1 MTPEQFKQA
10 RSNLGLT
17 QQQLAKMLGYGLYS
31 RISEMENGRTPITG
45 QCVRLVQAY
54 LDGYRPN
61 DWPLA

>member
-1 MTPEQFKQA
+1 MTPAELKQA
-10 RSNLGLT
+10 RINLGLT
-17 QQQLAKMLGYGLYS
+17 QQQLSKLLGYGLYS
-31 RISEMENGRTPITG
+31 RISEMENGRTQITW